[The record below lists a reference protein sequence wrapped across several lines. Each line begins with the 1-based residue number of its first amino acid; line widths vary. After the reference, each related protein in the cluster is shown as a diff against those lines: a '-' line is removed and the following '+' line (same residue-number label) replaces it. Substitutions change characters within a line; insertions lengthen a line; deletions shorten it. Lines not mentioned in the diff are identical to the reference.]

1 MCSKYFS
8 VHALRT
14 ISMHSRN
21 SSRER
26 STLRGLAS
34 RLNAVTSCGRLAR
47 PKPISAMR
55 PRNIWSSRVMFSAAR
70 SGCHSGST
78 TTAIPRRI
86 RSVRAPTSAA
96 SMKGFGE
103 LS

>member
-1 MCSKYFS
+1 
-8 VHALRT
+8 
-14 ISMHSRN
+14 
-21 SSRER
+21 
-26 STLRGLAS
+26 
-34 RLNAVTSCGRLAR
+34 
-47 PKPISAMR
+47 
-55 PRNIWSSRVMFSAAR
+55 MFSAAR
-70 SGCHSGST
+70 SGCHNGST